1 MKIIGVKN
9 TSFTGS
15 DGTQVEGMTFYA
27 TEAIDA
33 KRGHGE
39 RAERFFLSKAKL
51 AALDFTP
58 AVGQETE
65 VLYNRYGKIAAL
77 KLVDPDDGIVIP

>member
-33 KRGHGE
+33 KWGRGE
-39 RAERFFLSKAKL
+39 QAERFFLSKAKL
-51 AALDFTP
+51 AALGFTP
-58 AVGQETE
+58 AVGQEVE
-65 VLYNRYGKIAAL
+65 MFYNRYGKISTV
-77 KLVDPDDGIVIP
+77 KLVDPDDMTIIP